1 MKKYIKEIIIYILQL
16 FMFYIFPFFG
26 GPTDAMG
33 VVVVIILSTFALSL
47 IMGAF
52 SDNKIKYLYPIAA
65 SVFFIPTVMIHYNGS
80 ALIHA
85 VWYLVISAVG
95 IAIGSLIN
103 LAVKKIK
110 RK

>member
-1 MKKYIKEIIIYILQL
+1 MKKYIKETIIWILQL
-16 FMFYIFPFFG
+16 FMFFIFPFFG

-52 SDNKIKYLYPIAA
+52 SDNKIKYLYPIAT

-80 ALIHA
+80 ALIHS
-85 VWYLVISAVG
+85 VWYLVVSAVG